1 MHSLTILESAEGPR
15 SIKLPSLSVI
25 GLVATAIAAA
35 GAPTVALD
43 AAFPVGALTLVTNID
58 DAIAAAGTGG
68 TLKAAL
74 QAIAD
79 QVTPIIVVSRA
90 AIGED
95 AEETED
101 NVIAA
106 LDRLKTARSA
116 VGVAPRILGVPGGL
130 DTLPVT
136 TAMVVV
142 AKRLRAFCYARAIA
156 ADDAAALLYRDNFS
170 ARELMLIWPDSS
182 PVVAGDC
189 VARALGLR
197 AQITE
202 QQGWHKTISNVPID
216 GIVALAQDI
225 DFDLLDSSTQ
235 AGLLNAGQ
243 ITTIINHDGRRF
255 WGNRTCAG
263 EDQPEFSFES
273 AVNTSHALQDLIAS
287 VFQPFFDQ
295 PMTIGLVKDLIE
307 SANAEAR
314 AWTAKGWIMGA
325 KFELDPGTNTAEQLA
340 AGRPSFRFQYTPVA
354 PLESPTVKLIIT
366 DYYYSGFA
374 DQLS

>member
-1 MHSLTILESAEGPR
+1 MHNLTIQESAEGPR
-15 SIKLPSLSVI
+15 PIKLPSLSVI
-25 GLVATAIAAA
+25 GLVATASAAA
-35 GAPTVALD
+35 GAATAALD
-43 AAFPVGALTLVTNID
+43 AAFPPNQLTLVTNID
-58 DAIAAAGTGG
+58 QAITRAGTGG

-74 QAIAD
+74 EAIAD

-95 AEETED
+95 DEDTED

-106 LDRLKTARSA
+106 VDRLKTARSA

-136 TAMVVV
+136 NALIVV
-142 AKRLRAFCYARAIA
+142 ARRLRAFAYARAIGGE
-156 ADDAAALLYRDNFS
+156 DSAALLYRDNFS

-197 AQITE
+197 AQIDE
-202 QQGWHKTISNVPID
+202 QQGWHKTISNVPIQ
-216 GIVALAQDI
+216 GVTSVSQNI
-225 DFDLLDSSTQ
+225 DFDLLDSSDQ
-235 AGLLNAGQ
+235 AGLLNAGE
-243 ITTIINHDGRRF
+243 ITTIVNHEGWRF

-273 AVNTSHALQDLIAS
+273 AVRTSHALQDTIAS
-287 VFQPFFDQ
+287 AFLPFFDQ
-295 PMTIGLVKDLIE
+295 PMTVALIKDNLE
-307 SANAEAR
+307 TVNAQFRNYTAR
-314 AWTAKGWIMGA
+314 GWIMGA
-325 KFELDPGTNTAEQLA
+325 KASLDPDANTPEQLA
-340 AGRPSFRFQYTPVA
+340 AGRPTFRIQYTPVA
-354 PLESPTVKLIIT
+354 PMENPTVKLIIT
-366 DYYYSGFA
+366 DFYYSGFG